1 VTPTSPAP
9 RPVPPPPEVAGFVV
23 HEFLGRGSSG
33 VVWRA
38 TQDGT
43 MREVA
48 LKVLAPWQ
56 THGLAPLRFER
67 EAEIAASL
75 EHEAIARVFGAGEC
89 AAGPWLAMEL
99 VDGPPADEWM
109 VQTTPSLRKRIE
121 FFRLVCAG
129 MSHAHQ
135 RGVIHRDLKPG
146 NVLVTAAG
154 QPKIVDFG
162 LARCDAPSSLEVSLT
177 REGDFLGTL
186 AWMPPEQ
193 ASGHWAEVDA
203 LSDVHA
209 LGAILFALVAGE
221 PPIDNRLPPAAQLA
235 AAQSGERRR
244 LRESAPSAPRDLEAV
259 VARCLAASKSERYQ
273 SVAELEADLVRWLA
287 GDPVQ
292 APVEAPLYWIR
303 KKIRRH
309 WPVVAGAGVAGLAA
323 VGMAAGYWQGQA
335 QLEAEKQ
342 AALRR
347 EAAQKAR
354 TLHEAQELV
363 TQLLVEMRGVFE
375 KAGHPEWVDEAERRV
390 AAFPWGDAE
399 GPYDARRFRGRSALV
414 QGDILSSKGQWGGA
428 LSAYRDAIEQ
438 LKPLVEDQPAAP
450 LFREELIRARLG
462 ESRALIK
469 LAFHKEAF
477 HAARQALELI
487 EPSDGRPALPT
498 PTQALVDA
506 CCRLGEATEGLPAR
520 TKDAL
525 EMTRHVRRRLDA
537 PTTTETNSPQ
547 TAEWRARLGVS
558 IAQLSARAEP
568 HLESRAAADS
578 AVEDARHFAALTD
591 DGELSGRLLATALAL
606 RASRAVTD
614 GDPTGACTL
623 LDQASRLLGN
633 GPIPLTLS
641 SAAHVQVANTWE
653 NCASYIASHHD
664 ARWAL
669 EANDRAIGLW
679 GQIRKRSPNADTTVP
694 LSRLCLTNL
703 QLALKLG
710 DPAHMSRRALIT
722 TEKLGIARR
731 DGSARAPIA
740 LDTIEAALLMLEAR
754 QPDAPDQPTWRE
766 IIEDAQRWIE
776 ESKTRMTK
784 SSVDRL
790 AALAPRLQ
798 AVSAPK

>member
-1 VTPTSPAP
+1 MRSSA
-9 RPVPPPPEVAGFVV
+9 PPPPDVDGFVV

-56 THGLAPLRFER
+56 AHGLAPLRFER

-75 EHEAIARVFGAGEC
+75 EHEAIARVFGAGQC

-99 VDGPPADEWM
+99 VIGPPADDW
-109 VQTTPSLRKRIE
+109 VAQTTPSLREKVE
-121 FFRLVCAG
+121 FFHFVCAG

-154 QPKIVDFG
+154 RPKIVDFG
-162 LARCDAPSSLEVSLT
+162 LARRAAPSSLEVSLT

-193 ASGHWAEVDA
+193 ASGRWNEVDA

-221 PPIDNRLPPAAQLA
+221 PPIDSRLPPAAQLA

-259 VARCLAASKSERYQ
+259 VAKCLAAQKSGRYQ

-303 KKIRRH
+303 KKVRRH
-309 WPVVAGAGVAGLAA
+309 WPAVAAAGAAGLAA
-323 VGMAAGYWQGQA
+323 VGLAAGYWQGKA
-335 QLEAEKQ
+335 QVEAEKQ

-354 TLHEAQELV
+354 TLQEAQELV
-363 TQLLVEMRGVFE
+363 TQLLVEMRSAFE
-375 KAGHPEWVDEAERRV
+375 KAGHPEWIAEAERRV

-414 QGDILSSKGQWGGA
+414 QGDILASKAQWGGA
-428 LSAYRDAIEQ
+428 LSAYREATEQ
-438 LKPLVEDQPAAP
+438 LKPLVEEQPAAP

-462 ESRALIK
+462 QSRALIK
-469 LAFHKEAF
+469 LSFHKEAF
-477 HAARQALELI
+477 RAARDALELI
-487 EPSDGRPALPT
+487 GPADGQPVLPT
-498 PTQALVDA
+498 LTQGLVDA
-506 CCRLGEATEGLPAR
+506 CCQLGEATVGLPDR

-525 EMTRHVRRRLDA
+525 EINRRSLLSLPESGSPNTPA
-537 PTTTETNSPQ
+537 PQ
-547 TAEWRARLGVS
+547 IAEWKARLAVS
-558 IAQLSARAEP
+558 IAQLSARTEP
-568 HLESRAAADS
+568 LNESRAAAGS
-578 AVEDARHFAALTD
+578 AVEAARQFAALTD
-591 DGELSGRLLATALAL
+591 DGELSGRLLAAALAV
-606 RASRAVTD
+606 RANRAVAEA
-614 GDPTGACTL
+614 DPGGACTL
-623 LDQASRLLGN
+623 LDEASRLLGN

-641 SAAHVQVANTWE
+641 SAPHVQVAQTWE
-653 NCASYIASHHD
+653 VCATYIAAHHD

-669 EANDRAIGLW
+669 EANDRALALW

-694 LSRLCLTNL
+694 LSRLCLANL
-703 QLALKLG
+703 HLALKLG
-710 DPAHMSRRALIT
+710 DASQIERRALLT
-722 TEKLGIARR
+722 TQKLDIARR
-731 DGSARAPIA
+731 DNSARAPIA
-740 LDTIEAALLMLEAR
+740 LDAIEAAVLMLEAGH
-754 QPDAPDQPTWRE
+754 PDAPNQPTWRQ
-766 IIEDAQRWIE
+766 IIKEAQRWME
-776 ESKTRMTK
+776 ESKTRLTK
-784 SSVDRL
+784 STVART
-790 AALAPRLQ
+790 AALRPRIQ
-798 AVSAPK
+798 AVSAAELTQPN